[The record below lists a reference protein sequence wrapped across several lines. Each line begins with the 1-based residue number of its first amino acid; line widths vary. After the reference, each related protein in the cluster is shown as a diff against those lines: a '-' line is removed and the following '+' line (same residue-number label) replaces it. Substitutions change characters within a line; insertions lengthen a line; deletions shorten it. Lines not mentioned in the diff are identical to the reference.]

1 MIIVASPSKPFTYTG
16 KGTPRRPA
24 VIEEYQ
30 PEIEA
35 LYAEVEETTQAHLP
49 PPISWAIIDAID
61 FVRAVVHQVMTRA
74 VNDTDDLFQNGCDR

>member
-1 MIIVASPSKPFTYTG
+1 MIIVSSTSKPFTYTG

-49 PPISWAIIDAID
+49 PPTSWTLVDTID
-61 FVRAVVHQVMTRA
+61 FVRAVVHQVVTRA
-74 VNDTDDLFQNGCDR
+74 VSDGVDLFQNGCDR